1 MVKVREGMAL
11 IMFLCS
17 ATMVYH
23 IVGDPK
29 RDGRSER
36 HASHLA
42 HNRKWRS
49 GRPRH
54 HIGPLCVH
62 HHSISSSR
70 DGAVLT
76 EVVAPGDSHW

>member
-29 RDGRSER
+29 RDGAVRVE
-36 HASHLA
+36 
-42 HNRKWRS
+42 
-49 GRPRH
+49 P
-54 HIGPLCVH
+54 
-62 HHSISSSR
+62 
-70 DGAVLT
+70 GALLF
-76 EVVAPGDSHW
+76 D

>member
-42 HNRKWRS
+42 VHAGRRS
-49 GRPRH
+49 MKGLAHVSCCARR
-54 HIGPLCVH
+54 CW
-62 HHSISSSR
+62 SSSQAKSR
-70 DGAVLT
+70 DLWSP
-76 EVVAPGDSHW
+76 E